1 MFTMAITGSHFRQQL
16 VLISKLGNQDGSFN
30 FRKSDGS
37 CRKSGNYN
45 YLIFCK
51 THLYN
56 SIRFL
61 GGMSSGEEE
70 GEGEEKK
77 KKKKMKM
84 KMKKPRSTK
93 NRKRTKRGLKGK
105 IKQNAKGVQK
115 EERSHGVHTAV
126 IIEEV
131 PPPPPL
137 AVEGSRLSRR

>member
-1 MFTMAITGSHFRQQL
+1 MAEEEEGETIYSPLETLHL
-16 VLISKLGNQDGSFN
+16 
-30 FRKSDGS
+30 SDS
-37 CRKSGNYN
+37 
-45 YLIFCK
+45 
-51 THLYN
+51 N
-56 SIRFL
+56 SSS
-61 GGMSSGEEE
+61 SSGEEE

-77 KKKKMKM
+77 KKKKKKM

-93 NRKRTKRGLKGK
+93 NKKRTKRGLKGK

-126 IIEEV
+126 IVEEV